1 MKKESGKDIWICG
14 GASIIKQLMQE
25 DLIDRYYISV
35 IPIILGN
42 GIKLFDEIDNEIKLD
57 LVQTIRSNSGI
68 VELVYE
74 HRSNGR

>member
-1 MKKESGKDIWICG
+1 MVLLCVCY
-14 GASIIKQLMQE
+14 LT
-25 DLIDRYYISV
+25 LT
-35 IPIILGN
+35 N

>member
-1 MKKESGKDIWICG
+1 
-14 GASIIKQLMQE
+14 MQE

-74 HRSNGR
+74 HRN